1 MNFIIEAL
9 KDIPN
14 HALVVS
20 SKIDHD
26 RISHA
31 YGEQCQLVPFR
42 VRQSADLLPQVGYG
56 GLLYLE
62 DKYRLPYPHAVDVIG
77 MLDYLE
83 EKHRGISKRIDYYLD
98 MKMDLME
105 RKHVSFFSQTS
116 MAKRPIFWINHIPIE
131 WAKRHIGSLRIIDEL
146 EISAVPYFMCAH
158 KDQEI
163 MMVYRT
169 VINLLESGTMPGS
182 IAIMNTTPTDD
193 DTLRRM
199 LEDTKIPVHVA
210 RPVQIA
216 RYPFVIEWMRIVQE
230 NPRKAFADFEAA
242 LLTHNNADFPVRM
255 KVLDLINTYGKER
268 LLKHPDFLRFLIEQ
282 TVISPPSRPDA
293 IALLPNLQANR
304 KYQTSIVMN
313 VNEDFFQA
321 SKPTTLLSVSEQ
333 EAIQWPS
340 QREKY
345 QARIMELESTLRV
358 IPGLI
363 LTMSRV
369 DKGIPKRHIK
379 LEIGRQVI
387 HSEPRFPEHHAFYSP
402 NIDRLRYAKMRYK
415 MIHYGTLEAEYA
427 TYEKTF
433 RDELDSYHF
442 QFSGIDRDTL
452 SALIEPS
459 ITLSATSLS
468 RYYQCPFAFLLQ
480 SLFRLKP
487 QTESPELV
495 FGNIAHRLLEQSIN
509 PDDVSSDV
517 LLESLRDQS
526 PDVNQGQYR
535 LFLEAFMQRF
545 KDVHRTLNE
554 FHEHTRF
561 HEVAHEWSFSFR
573 AHTHPRFIIK
583 GTIDRIMADET
594 REHPS
599 MVLMD
604 YKTGK
609 KTFNIDDFTRG
620 VDVQLPFYMYLLHH
634 NESFKRVPIFGIFYL
649 PLPLG
654 RISASKTD
662 TPIKDVMLFDGRLIG
677 DKELIERFAPEG
689 WIKGVRWKV
698 DGGLYKNQRIVN
710 PQEMNDLESHVA
722 TLIDQAID
730 RIVSGDFSVRPQPPK
745 IAGTRSKSCRYCP
758 YDSIC
763 YVTHSADEEDV
774 EAGEDD
780 EA

>member
-20 SKIDHD
+20 SKSDHD
-26 RISHA
+26 RIAHA
-31 YGEQCQLVPFR
+31 YGERCQLVPFR
-42 VRQSADLLPQVGYG
+42 VRQAADLLPQVGPD
-56 GLLYLE
+56 GLLYLK
-62 DKYRLPYPHAVDVIG
+62 DKYRLPYSHAVDVIG
-77 MLDYLE
+77 MLDHLE
-83 EKHRGISKRIDYYLD
+83 EKHRGISQRMDHYLD
-98 MKMDLME
+98 MKMELIE
-105 RKHVSFFSQTS
+105 RKHVSFFSRTL

-131 WAKRHIGSLRIIDEL
+131 WAKRNFGLLRIINDPKE
-146 EISAVPYFMCAH
+146 SSVPYFMCAH

-169 VINLLESGTMPGS
+169 VINLLESGAMPGS
-182 IAIMNTTPTDD
+182 IAIMNTTPIDD
-193 DTLRRM
+193 VTLRRM
-199 LEDTKIPVHVA
+199 FKDAKIPVHVA
-210 RPVQIA
+210 RPIQIT
-216 RYPFVIEWMRIVQE
+216 RYPFVIEWMRMVHE

-242 LLTHNNADFPVRM
+242 LQTQNSADFPVRM

-268 LLKHPDFLRFLIEQ
+268 LVKHPDFLRFLVEQ
-282 TVISPPSRPDA
+282 TVITAPSRPDA
-293 IALLPNLQANR
+293 IALLPNIQANQ
-304 KYQTSIVMN
+304 KYQSTIVMN
-313 VNEDFFQA
+313 VNEDFFQGA
-321 SKPTTLLSVSEQ
+321 QQSTLLSLSEQ
-333 EAIQWPS
+333 EAIQCPRQS
-340 QREKY
+340 ENY
-345 QARIMELESTLRV
+345 QAITMELESTLRV
-358 IPGLI
+358 MSGLI
-363 LTMSRV
+363 LTMARV

-379 LEIGRQVI
+379 LDIGRPVI
-387 HSEPRFPEHHAFYSP
+387 HSEPRFPELHAFYSP
-402 NIDRLRYAKMRYK
+402 NMDRLRYAKMRYK
-415 MIHYGTLEAEYA
+415 WIHYGTLEAEYA
-427 TYEKTF
+427 TYNQSF
-433 RDELDSYHF
+433 HDELDTYQF
-442 QFSGIDRDTL
+442 QFSGIHRDTL

-487 QTESPELV
+487 QIESSEQV
-495 FGNIAHRLLEQSIN
+495 FGNIAHRLLEQSMN
-509 PDDVSSDV
+509 PDDMSSDI
-517 LLESLRDQS
+517 LLESLREQY
-526 PDVNQGQYR
+526 PNLNEGQYR
-535 LFLEAFMQRF
+535 LFLEAFRQRY
-545 KDVHRTLNE
+545 KDIHQTLHE
-554 FHEHTRF
+554 FHEHTLF

-573 AHTHPRFIIK
+573 VPTHPKFIIK
-583 GTIDRIMADET
+583 GTIDRIMADLS
-594 REHPS
+594 RDHPAL
-599 MVLMD
+599 VLLD

-634 NESFKRVPIFGIFYL
+634 CEAFKRAPIFGIFYL

-662 TPIKDVMLFDGRLIG
+662 TPIKDVMQFDGRLIG

-689 WIKGVRWKV
+689 WIKGVRWKI
-698 DGGLYKNQRIVN
+698 DGGLYKNQRIVD

-730 RIVSGDFSVRPQPPK
+730 RIISGDFSVRPQPPK
-745 IAGTRSKSCRYCP
+745 IAGTRSKSCQYCP

-763 YVTHSADEEDV
+763 YVTQSADEGDV